1 MNQRREIK
9 DGILYFDGC
18 STVDLAKQY
27 GTPLYVMSEGD
38 IEDKMR
44 EIKNCFLDKYPNTRA
59 AYASKA
65 FCTMAIYKI
74 CEKEGFCIDIVSG
87 GELHTA
93 IKAGFPAERI
103 EFNGNNKLPQEIE
116 EALDYGIGRFIVD
129 GLQEVAL
136 IEAICKEKGK
146 TANILFRV
154 TPGVAASTHDYITTG
169 KKDSK
174 FGIPL
179 DEDVFFPQVEAAIKA
194 EHINFLG
201 LHFHVGSQLFDNA
214 PFLQA
219 LDIILDKVAEIK
231 KRFDYDIKEL
241 NLGGGFGATYID
253 EERKPYAY
261 FLAPMMERIEAF
273 FTELG
278 VERPAVVIE
287 PGRSI
292 VAEAGLSL
300 YTIGSIKDIRDIRK
314 YVSVDGGMTDN
325 IRPALYQAEYEGLVA
340 NKASEPKDDKVT
352 ICGKCCESGD
362 ILIKDCK
369 ITGTAKA
376 GDLFAMFS
384 TGAYGFSM
392 ASNYNSNPIPAVVLV
407 KDGKSELIVKRQSY
421 DDMIKNQVMPEMLK

>member
-103 EFNGNNKLPQEIE
+103 EFNGNNKLPHEIE

-169 KKDSK
+169 KKTQNS
-174 FGIPL
+174 
-179 DEDVFFPQVEAAIKA
+179 
-194 EHINFLG
+194 
-201 LHFHVGSQLFDNA
+201 GS
-214 PFLQA
+214 
-219 LDIILDKVAEIK
+219 
-231 KRFDYDIKEL
+231 RW
-241 NLGGGFGATYID
+241 T
-253 EERKPYAY
+253 R
-261 FLAPMMERIEAF
+261 
-273 FTELG
+273 
-278 VERPAVVIE
+278 
-287 PGRSI
+287 
-292 VAEAGLSL
+292 
-300 YTIGSIKDIRDIRK
+300 
-314 YVSVDGGMTDN
+314 
-325 IRPALYQAEYEGLVA
+325 
-340 NKASEPKDDKVT
+340 
-352 ICGKCCESGD
+352 
-362 ILIKDCK
+362 
-369 ITGTAKA
+369 
-376 GDLFAMFS
+376 MFS
-384 TGAYGFSM
+384 SHRWKQRSRRSTSTFWVCTFMSALSCSTMRRFCRRWTSF
-392 ASNYNSNPIPAVVLV
+392 
-407 KDGKSELIVKRQSY
+407 LIRWQRSKE
-421 DDMIKNQVMPEMLK
+421 I